1 MIQCRALR
9 CRRLNVNH
17 TGNLGN
23 HWARPP
29 GRRRLVDR
37 WRTRSHKS
45 SQIHRWY
52 TESCAGIMYR
62 AKQTVVDCGT
72 CELSFSPLC
81 PSLPDFRADRFILQL
96 LSNRLACVCLSASV
110 CCRAGGEDVGERK
123 EFKSS
128 TLSLSLS
135 LFQKCGWMLNISAL
149 SSSLSQY
156 CGGCCCFRH
165 PVQYDTDGELVKMPT
180 TTPWYVLGWKRR
192 LREK

>member
-1 MIQCRALR
+1 MFSLRLSSLPDFSTVSGGEAGASVIQCRALR

-23 HWARPP
+23 RWARPP

-81 PSLPDFRADRFILQL
+81 PSLP
-96 LSNRLACVCLSASV
+96 
-110 CCRAGGEDVGERK
+110 
-123 EFKSS
+123 
-128 TLSLSLS
+128 LSLSLTS
-135 LFQKCGWMLNISAL
+135 EPTALFYSCLA
-149 SSSLSQY
+149 
-156 CGGCCCFRH
+156 
-165 PVQYDTDGELVKMPT
+165 TDWHVC
-180 TTPWYVLGWKRR
+180 V
-192 LREK
+192 